1 MASLTLLSQNDKG
14 LTLQQ
19 HLELQDE
26 ILNASVAGELQP
38 TTMAQTVPNPQP
50 VGERRRVKVYELR
63 NNDWFDRGTG
73 FASASVSYI
82 PKESYCQLSSARSLR
97 TRHSYTY

>member
-1 MASLTLLSQNDKG
+1 MASLTLLSQNDEG

-38 TTMAQTVPNPQP
+38 STMAQTVLNPQP

-82 PKESYCQLSSARSLR
+82 TQQPYYQSASARLEGAS
-97 TRHSYTY
+97 

>member
-1 MASLTLLSQNDKG
+1 MRDHPIARGDNVASLTLLSQNDEE

-26 ILNASVAGELQP
+26 ILNASLAGELQP
-38 TTMAQTVPNPQP
+38 SIMAQAVPNPQP

-73 FASASVSYI
+73 FASASVSHI
-82 PKESYCQLSSARSLR
+82 THEPYC
-97 TRHSYTY
+97 